1 MAQYKWKQIDG
12 NLPAEGKQ
20 LSGSLQLT
28 GSLGVTGSLSYN
40 GELLEDYI
48 ASQIVTGSNNWDT
61 IANIPSNLFSG
72 SFVAGDNITISQN
85 GQVVTIATTADV
97 IPEGTVSGSSQI
109 NFLEISNVPSGLISS
124 SAQILPILTSSITN
138 FDTEVSRSVASFGFG
153 TGDVSEAEIQDSI
166 VTASL
171 AGSYLILTKRDLTSF
186 GINLGDVVPDTPTGS
201 FVTSGSFDV
210 APTIL
215 TLYRPEGNIQVDLSG
230 IGGSINDGDVTA
242 VFAGGGLAG
251 GGEGG
256 DLVLSVNA
264 APAYGTNVQNDF
276 ISIATSSLYFVH
288 GVESAILTSSLV
300 RPIFTQTGS
309 YYATPENL
317 KVTGSFDVSGD
328 VNFASDLTVAGRVTA
343 QEFHSQFVSASII
356 YQSGSTKFGDTE
368 DDIHDFTGSV
378 NISGSVDTA
387 DVTIDDW
394 GSVSASLASN
404 YLYTSNTSAS
414 LAADLTSTS
423 GALSTEINTL
433 SSSLELRVTAQEE
446 FSSSLDDTFA
456 TDAELN
462 TVSASLK
469 TFATDADS
477 ALSASL
483 AVDITTNANNLEAA
497 SSSLAL
503 RVTAQEDFSS
513 SLDDTFA
520 TDVELNT
527 VSASLKTFATDA
539 DTALSASLATDITA
553 NNTALQVASSSLS
566 LRVTAQEEF
575 SSSLNDTF
583 ATDQELSDVSSSLA
597 TSITS
602 TNADLGNVSSSLAT
616 SITDTNTDL
625 NTASS
630 SLALRVTAQE
640 EFSSSLDATF
650 ATDLELNTVSASL
663 KVFATDADTA
673 LSASLAVDIESNSTN
688 LTTASSSLALRVTAQ
703 EEFSSSLDDTFAT
716 DVELNTV
723 SASLKTF
730 TTDADTVLSASFES
744 SLNTASSSLALR
756 VTAQEEFSSSLDS
769 TFATDAELASLSS
782 SIVANYLKNTTDT
795 LDGDLV
801 VTGILTAREF
811 HTTFVSASIIYASG
825 STKFGDTADD
835 IHQFTGSLRVTG
847 SITAIDLSVLNSVTA
862 SNVYINDW
870 GSLSASLASINADI
884 FSLEATFNSYT
895 SSTDLRLSS
904 IEAATSSYLQAA
916 DVAELNLFTGS
927 ANSRLFSLEAATG
940 SYLVT
945 GSVDENTITL
955 QRADGSSFTLEVNAA
970 IFKATGSV
978 YAANSDIAITGSL
991 DVNFTESNQEFRVS
1005 SQSITQFTVN
1015 NNGVMVLTAREEP
1028 PTAVSGGIYY
1038 STNGSFYFGTV

>member
-171 AGSYLILTKRDLTSF
+171 AGSYLILTKRNLTSF
-186 GINLGDVVPDTPTGS
+186 GLNLGDVVPDTPTGS
-201 FVTSGSFDV
+201 FVTSGSFDL
-210 APTIL
+210 APNIL
-215 TLYRPEGNIQVDLSG
+215 TLYRPEGNLQIDLSG

-456 TDAELN
+456 TD
-462 TVSASLK
+462 
-469 TFATDADS
+469 
-477 ALSASL
+477 
-483 AVDITTNANNLEAA
+483 
-497 SSSLAL
+497 
-503 RVTAQEDFSS
+503 
-513 SLDDTFA
+513 
-520 TDVELNT
+520 VELNT

-602 TNADLGNVSSSLAT
+602 TNVDLSNASSSLAA
-616 SITDTNTDL
+616 SITDTNTNL

-640 EFSSSLDATF
+640 EFSSSLDTTF

-673 LSASLAVDIESNSTN
+673 LSASLAVDIESNSAN

-730 TTDADTVLSASFES
+730 ATDADTVLSASFES

-862 SNVYINDW
+862 SDVYINDW

-884 FSLEATFNSYT
+884 FSLESTFNSYT

-991 DVNFTESNQEFRVS
+991 DVNFTESDQEFRVS

-1015 NNGVMVLTAREEP
+1015 NDGVMVLTAREEP